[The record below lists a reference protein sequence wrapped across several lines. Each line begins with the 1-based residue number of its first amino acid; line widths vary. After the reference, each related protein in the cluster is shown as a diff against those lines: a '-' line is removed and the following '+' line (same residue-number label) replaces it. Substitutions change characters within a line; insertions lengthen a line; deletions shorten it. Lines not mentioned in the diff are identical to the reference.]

1 MNFPR
6 FHVFVDAEC
15 PALTSGRITSLVAPS
30 KLVAMLSPQSTQY
43 APLGSES
50 SKILRSWHTR
60 HEDTAPEVQI
70 VIEGELMS
78 GLLLGLGGHIKGIY
92 RFADADALSRADLF
106 AELDAHFDD
115 FSCAVSQASDVFDNI
130 VATLERIDP
139 DGEGL
144 DSSVSAE
151 AEAQLSGGHSAIAE
165 AMDRIAQRL
174 SRGFSSVLV
183 DQKQAA

>member
-15 PALTSGRITSLVAPS
+15 PALTSGKISSWVAPS
-30 KLVAMLSPQSTQY
+30 KLVAMISPQSTQY

-60 HEDTAPEVQI
+60 HEDTGPEVQI

-106 AELDAHFDD
+106 AELDAHFDH
-115 FSCAVSQASDVFDNI
+115 FSYVVSQASDVFDDI
-130 VATLERIDP
+130 VVTLEQIDP
-139 DGEGL
+139 DGEDL

-151 AEAQLSGGHSAIAE
+151 AEAQLSGGHSAISE
-165 AMDRIAQRL
+165 AMDRIAERL
-174 SRGFSSVLV
+174 SIGFSSALS
-183 DQKQAA
+183 DQKKAA